1 MGREGK
7 ECFLGIKLNFILDN
21 RLQAD
26 TFFVGDLPLS
36 RVLLMNNAYFPW
48 VILVPR
54 IEGISEL
61 FQLTEVDLETFHKES
76 NYLLEAM
83 SSAYNADKMNI
94 ASLGNIVSQ
103 LHTHVIVRYKS
114 DEAWPNPVWSFQAT
128 KKYEDTA
135 SKIEIDKLAQLV
147 DHYV

>member
-1 MGREGK
+1 
-7 ECFLGIKLNFILDN
+7 
-21 RLQAD
+21 
-26 TFFVGDLPLS
+26 VGDLPLS

-61 FQLTEVDLETFHKES
+61 FQLTEEDLLNFHNES
-76 NYLLEAM
+76 NYFLEAM
-83 SSAYNADKMNI
+83 SNAYNADKMNI

-103 LHTHVIVRYKS
+103 LHTHVIVRYKN
-114 DEAWPNPVWSFQAT
+114 DEAWPSPVWSFQKT
-128 KKYEDTA
+128 QKYQSDA
-135 SKIEIDKLAQLV
+135 AKIEIDKLTDLV

>member
-1 MGREGK
+1 MS
-7 ECFLGIKLNFILDN
+7 FILDN
-21 RLQAD
+21 RLKAD
-26 TFFVGDLPLS
+26 TLFVGDLPLS

-61 FQLTEVDLETFHKES
+61 FQLTEEDLLNFHNES
-76 NYLLEAM
+76 NYFLEAM
-83 SSAYNADKMNI
+83 SNAYNADKMNI

-103 LHTHVIVRYKS
+103 LHTHVIVRYKN
-114 DEAWPNPVWSFQAT
+114 DEAWPGPVWSFQKT
-128 KKYEDTA
+128 QKYQSDTA
-135 SKIEIDKLAQLV
+135 KIEIDKLTDLV

>member
-1 MGREGK
+1 MS
-7 ECFLGIKLNFILDN
+7 FILDN
-21 RLQAD
+21 RLKAD
-26 TFFVGDLPLS
+26 TLFVGDLPLS

-61 FQLTEVDLETFHKES
+61 FQLTEEDLLNFHNES
-76 NYLLEAM
+76 NYFLEAM
-83 SSAYNADKMNI
+83 SNAYNADKMNI

-103 LHTHVIVRYKS
+103 LHTHVIVRYKN
-114 DEAWPNPVWSFQAT
+114 DEAWPSPIWSFQKT
-128 KKYEDTA
+128 QKYQSDA
-135 SKIEIDKLAQLV
+135 AKIEIDKLTDLV

>member
-1 MGREGK
+1 MS
-7 ECFLGIKLNFILDN
+7 FILDN
-21 RLQAD
+21 RLKAD
-26 TFFVGDLPLS
+26 TLFVGDLPLS

-61 FQLTEVDLETFHKES
+61 FQLTEEDLSNFHNES
-76 NYLLEAM
+76 NYFLEAM
-83 SSAYNADKMNI
+83 SNAYNADKMNI

-103 LHTHVIVRYKS
+103 LHTHVIVRYKN
-114 DEAWPNPVWSFQAT
+114 DEAWPSPVWSFQKT
-128 KKYEDTA
+128 QKYQSDA
-135 SKIEIDKLAQLV
+135 AKIEIDKLTDLV

>member
-1 MGREGK
+1 
-7 ECFLGIKLNFILDN
+7 LSFILDN
-21 RLQAD
+21 RLKAD
-26 TFFVGDLPLS
+26 TLFVGDLPLS

-61 FQLTEVDLETFHKES
+61 FQLTEEDLLNFHNES
-76 NYLLEAM
+76 NYFLEAM
-83 SSAYNADKMNI
+83 SNAYNADKMNI

-103 LHTHVIVRYKS
+103 LHTHVIVRYKK
-114 DEAWPNPVWSFQAT
+114 DEAWPSPVWSFQKT
-128 KKYEDTA
+128 QKYQSDA
-135 SKIEIDKLAQLV
+135 AKIEIDKLTDLV

>member
-1 MGREGK
+1 MS
-7 ECFLGIKLNFILDN
+7 FILDN
-21 RLQAD
+21 RLKAD
-26 TFFVGDLPLS
+26 TLFVGDLPLS

-61 FQLTEVDLETFHKES
+61 FQLTEEDLLNFHNES
-76 NYLLEAM
+76 NYFLEAM
-83 SSAYNADKMNI
+83 SNAYNADKMNI

-103 LHTHVIVRYKS
+103 LHTHVIVRYKN
-114 DEAWPNPVWSFQAT
+114 DEALPSPVWSFQKT
-128 KKYEDTA
+128 QKYQSDA
-135 SKIEIDKLAQLV
+135 AKIEIDKLTDLV

>member
-1 MGREGK
+1 MS
-7 ECFLGIKLNFILDN
+7 FILDN
-21 RLQAD
+21 RLKAD
-26 TFFVGDLPLS
+26 TLFVGDLPLS

-61 FQLTEVDLETFHKES
+61 FQLTEEDLLNFHNES
-76 NYLLEAM
+76 NYFLEAM
-83 SSAYNADKMNI
+83 SNAYNADKMNI

-103 LHTHVIVRYKS
+103 LHTHIIVRFKN
-114 DEAWPNPVWSFQAT
+114 DEAWPSPVWSFQKT
-128 KKYEDTA
+128 QKYQSDA
-135 SKIEIDKLAQLV
+135 AKIEIDKLTDLV

>member
-1 MGREGK
+1 
-7 ECFLGIKLNFILDN
+7 LSFILDN
-21 RLQAD
+21 RLKAD

-36 RVLLMNNAYFPW
+36 RVLLMNNAFFPW

-61 FQLTEVDLETFHKES
+61 FQLTEEDVLNFHNES
-76 NYLLEAM
+76 NYFLEAM
-83 SSAYNADKMNI
+83 SNAYNADKMNI

-103 LHTHVIVRYKS
+103 LHTHVIVRYKN
-114 DEAWPNPVWSFQAT
+114 DEAWPSPVWSFQKT
-128 KKYEDTA
+128 QKYQSDA
-135 SKIEIDKLAQLV
+135 AKIEIDKLTDLV

>member
-1 MGREGK
+1 MS
-7 ECFLGIKLNFILDN
+7 FILDN
-21 RLQAD
+21 RLKAD
-26 TFFVGDLPLS
+26 TLFVGDLPLS

-61 FQLTEVDLETFHKES
+61 FQLTEEDLLNFHNES
-76 NYLLEAM
+76 NYFLEAM
-83 SSAYNADKMNI
+83 SNAYNADKMNI

-103 LHTHVIVRYKS
+103 LHTHVIVRYKN
-114 DEAWPNPVWSFQAT
+114 DEAWPNPVWSFQEIQ
-128 KKYEDTA
+128 KYQSDA
-135 SKIEIDKLAQLV
+135 AKIEIDKLTDLV

>member
-1 MGREGK
+1 MS
-7 ECFLGIKLNFILDN
+7 FILDN
-21 RLQAD
+21 ILKAD
-26 TFFVGDLPLS
+26 TLFVGDLPLS

-61 FQLTEVDLETFHKES
+61 FQLTEEDLLNFHNES
-76 NYLLEAM
+76 NYFLEAM
-83 SSAYNADKMNI
+83 SNAYNADKMNI

-103 LHTHVIVRYKS
+103 LHTHVIVRYKN
-114 DEAWPNPVWSFQAT
+114 DEAWPSPVWSFQKT
-128 KKYEDTA
+128 QKYQSDA
-135 SKIEIDKLAQLV
+135 AKIEIDKLTDLV